1 MKEELLGIQETAE
14 SMISGLKGLMKS
26 VENGQIPFAEQ
37 DYFNLAIALERV
49 KEAKD
54 RMEGII
60 SRK

>member
-54 RMEGII
+54 GMAGII